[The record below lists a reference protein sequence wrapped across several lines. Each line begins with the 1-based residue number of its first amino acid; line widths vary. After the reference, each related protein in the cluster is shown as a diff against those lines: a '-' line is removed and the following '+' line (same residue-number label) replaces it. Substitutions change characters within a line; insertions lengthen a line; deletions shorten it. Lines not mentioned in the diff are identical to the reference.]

1 MKSPLLI
8 FALKCSVIL
17 YFAACTGIGE
27 YACSV
32 SATPQI
38 TKGDWKIKLF
48 TDAQNDQTNVFDGYT
63 LTFEPTG
70 KIIVAKNGEKVIG
83 NWAEDDILKRI
94 TINLDT
100 KDAALAKLND
110 YWQIARVTS
119 GGLSFKKIET
129 RSNDMLQIASLQ

>member
-1 MKSPLLI
+1 VKSPLII

-17 YFAACTGIGE
+17 YFAACTGINE
-27 YACSV
+27 YTSSV

-38 TKGDWKIKLF
+38 TKGAWKVNLF
-48 TDAQNDQTNVFDGYT
+48 TEEQNDQTSSLADYT

-70 KIIVAKNGEKVIG
+70 KIIAIKNGEKITG

-100 KDAALAKLND
+100 KDAALLRLND
-110 YWQIARVTS
+110 YWNITKITKA
-119 GGLSFKKIET
+119 GLSFKSTEKS
-129 RSNDMLQIASLQ
+129 SNDMLQITSL